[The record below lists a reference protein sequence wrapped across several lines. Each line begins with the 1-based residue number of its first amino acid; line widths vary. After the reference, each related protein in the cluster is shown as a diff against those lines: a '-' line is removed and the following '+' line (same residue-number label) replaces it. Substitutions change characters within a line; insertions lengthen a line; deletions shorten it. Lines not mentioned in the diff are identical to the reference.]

1 MDQFGHFYSPLI
13 HKLVL
18 DMHQFYNKVM
28 DTGDVLFPEDVIVE
42 IQLADLPRSAKR
54 PRLYIK
60 KVFLA
65 KLSMDEVERAYSRAS
80 LPEPGYTHVRY
91 CLAYNYG
98 ENENFF
104 SHYQFHHRVGPAE
117 RSNFAR
123 SSKQLYDQNVGEH
136 CSFMNSIA
144 KGENP
149 KVYKLI
155 KGIMRAEGD

>member
-1 MDQFGHFYSPLI
+1 
-13 HKLVL
+13 
-18 DMHQFYNKVM
+18 M

-98 ENENFF
+98 ENEYFF
-104 SHYQFHHRVGPAE
+104 AHYQFHHRVGPAA

-155 KGIMRAEGD
+155 KGIIRAEGD